1 VATFVTVVLV
11 LNIASGNHV
20 LRWLQNKI
28 MWQPPMEGEDM
39 DEMGS
44 GTEQQ
49 QQQQP
54 VSVDKNRVEVGDVST
69 APQAQTAVDK
79 VRL

>member
-1 VATFVTVVLV
+1 
-11 LNIASGNHV
+11 
-20 LRWLQNKI
+20 

-49 QQQQP
+49 QQP
-54 VSVDKNRVEVGDVST
+54 SVDKIKDKPDDE
-69 APQAQTAVDK
+69 AAVDDTAMSVDR
-79 VRL
+79 VRCSA

>member
-1 VATFVTVVLV
+1 
-11 LNIASGNHV
+11 
-20 LRWLQNKI
+20 

-49 QQQQP
+49 QQP
-54 VSVDKNRVEVGDVST
+54 LVDKMKDKPDDDDAAVADTEMNADRVRAATTYMWFCGHFSSSSHVIT
-69 APQAQTAVDK
+69 F
-79 VRL
+79 

>member
-1 VATFVTVVLV
+1 
-11 LNIASGNHV
+11 
-20 LRWLQNKI
+20 
-28 MWQPPMEGEDM
+28 MEGEDM

-54 VSVDKNRVEVGDVST
+54 VSVDKNRVEVGYVSS